1 MESREQSSID
11 RRFQLLAE
19 EEGLLPIKV
28 TAFYRK
34 KIEEEVAAL
43 GHHEGPLH
51 RAVYP
56 TKERLAVRAPGE
68 VADFVDDREN
78 MPNGLADVAVRKYE
92 NRMLFFPTD
101 VCAAH
106 CQYCFRQDVLTELH
120 QEKEGQ
126 TLFDRNLENLLEY
139 LAEHLEVQEVILS
152 GGDPMTLSHGKLEKV
167 LTSLKETAKVRHLR
181 IHTRTLIFSP
191 KVFKPETIR
200 ILADMDVRLVAH
212 SIHPYELCEEVEHY
226 IHELDEAGV
235 RLYNQFPLLRNVND
249 HPEVLRRHLTKI
261 DELGMR
267 NLSMFIPDPINYSA
281 SFRIRLK
288 RLFSILDELNW
299 TTPSWVNS
307 TRAVLDTH
315 YGKVRREDLK
325 SYDEERNLAVFEREG
340 HEIPYHDLP
349 ADLDKPGDLRTLLWK
364 DYSSAHSSLSLSS
377 HGKNIT

>member
-1 MESREQSSID
+1 MNQA
-11 RRFQLLAE
+11 FQLLAKE
-19 EEGLLPIKV
+19 ESLLPIKV

-34 KIEEEVAAL
+34 KVEEEVSVL

-56 TKERLAVRAPGE
+56 TQERMSVRAPGE

-78 MPNGLADVAVRKYE
+78 MPDGLKDVAIRKYE

-106 CQYCFRQDVLTELH
+106 CQYCFRQDVLNEIH
-120 QEKEGQ
+120 EEKEGP
-126 TLFDRNLENLLEY
+126 TPLDKNLDNLLGY
-139 LAEHLEVQEVILS
+139 LAEHPEVQEVILS

-167 LTSLKETAKVRHLR
+167 LSTLKETAKVRNVR

-191 KVFKPETIR
+191 KVFKPETVR
-200 ILADMDVRLVAH
+200 LLSDMDVRLVAH

-226 IHELDEAGV
+226 ARELDKNGV
-235 RLYNQFPLLRNVND
+235 RLYNQFPILRNVND
-249 HPEVLRRHLTKI
+249 HPEVLTRHLVKL
-261 DELGMR
+261 DEMGMR
-267 NLSMFIPDPINYSA
+267 NLSMFIPDPINFSA

-299 TTPSWVNS
+299 STPSWVNS
-307 TRAVLDTH
+307 TRLVLDTH

-325 SYDEERNLAVFEREG
+325 SYDENANVATFEREG
-340 HEIPYHDLP
+340 HTIPYHDLP
-349 ADLDKPGDLRTLLWK
+349 IELDKPGDLQTMLWK
-364 DYSSAHSSLSLSS
+364 DHPTHNS
-377 HGKNIT
+377 

>member
-1 MESREQSSID
+1 MESQEQTSVNQ
-11 RRFQLLAE
+11 RFQLLAE
-19 EEGLLPIKV
+19 QEGLLPIKV

-34 KIEEEVAAL
+34 KIEEEVVAL

-56 TKERLAVRAPGE
+56 TKERLMVRAPGE

-78 MPNGLADVAVRKYE
+78 MPTGLADVAVRKYE

-106 CQYCFRQDVLTELH
+106 CQYCFRQDVLSELH
-120 QEKEGQ
+120 HEKEGQ
-126 TLFDRNLENLLEY
+126 TPLDRNLENLLGY
-139 LAEHLEVQEVILS
+139 LTEHAEVQEVILS

-191 KVFKPETIR
+191 KVFKSETIQL
-200 ILADMDVRLVAH
+200 LADMNVRLVAH

-249 HPEVLRRHLTKI
+249 HPEVLRHHLTKL

-267 NLSMFIPDPINYSA
+267 NLSIFIPDPINFA
-281 SFRIRLK
+281 ACFRIRLK
-288 RLFSILDELNW
+288 RLFSMLDELNW
-299 TTPSWVNS
+299 TAPSWVNS
-307 TRAVLDTH
+307 TRVVLDTH
-315 YGKVRREDLK
+315 HGKVRREDLK
-325 SYDEERNLAVFEREG
+325 SYDEEQNLAVFEREG
-340 HEIPYHDLP
+340 HEILYHDLP
-349 ADLDKPGDLRTLLWK
+349 AELDKPGDLQTMLWK
-364 DYSSAHSSLSLSS
+364 DNLVSKSS
-377 HGKNIT
+377 